1 MQATKIIHIRSLSV
15 FQGEAAASA
24 KALRQHMIAVFQEHQ
39 GSQCGR
45 GRVHKEENKEEEGQ
59 SSMGWRSCRI
69 SAFQSTHSSFY
80 SECGQNWQRVLCQSP
95 EERFQA
101 QLRADLEKSQG
112 HFAQSRFAKNDVIQ
126 VEIGLSL
133 EGFLHQLP

>member
-24 KALRQHMIAVFQEHQ
+24 KALRQHMIAVFQEYQ

-59 SSMGWRSCRI
+59 QYGMEVLQDLCI
-69 SAFQSTHSSFY
+69 SVHTQ
-80 SECGQNWQRVLCQSP
+80 
-95 EERFQA
+95 
-101 QLRADLEKSQG
+101 
-112 HFAQSRFAKNDVIQ
+112 
-126 VEIGLSL
+126 
-133 EGFLHQLP
+133 